1 MRIALLGATGRT
13 GGEYL
18 EQALAAGPEVVGYV
32 RRPEALE
39 AKLADHGTGESQLAG
54 TGRPRPRTANR
65 PQTANPVF
73 VDYAPGR
80 KMPRAARTNRA
91 DVAAAMLDSIGDPG
105 KLGKQMLRASAAQT
119 G

>member
-18 EQALAAGPEVVGYV
+18 EQALGAGPEVVGYV

-54 TGRPRPRTANR
+54 TGRPPPR
-65 PQTANPVF
+65 TANPVF
-73 VDYAPGR
+73 VDSAPGR
-80 KMPRAARTNRA
+80 NLPGAARTNRA